1 MIRRILVGVD
11 RSPRAQDVLATA
23 LTLASRLDATI
34 VPVVAVADDLP
45 RGVDGEALLADAKRT
60 LRASMP
66 GETSVPIAPPF
77 VRLGSPWRVILD
89 AAKAFE
95 TDAIVVGSGSGE
107 ALGSTACRVVQL
119 GDRTV
124 FVVRQPVRPVGKGSI
139 LAALDTSEQAL
150 SVFETT
156 AWLAHRLGA
165 AVHPVRA
172 IELGGWGPSEDDAAE
187 LRLVNMIVNELLAIA
202 AQSRVTTLC
211 APIVRHGQSWSVIL
225 AAAEEVDADI
235 VTLGGWSNE
244 RPDVMGRNAARAVE
258 LLRTNVMIVR
268 PRPSKSSIPP
278 S

>member
-1 MIRRILVGVD
+1 VIRRILVGVD
-11 RSPRAQDVLATA
+11 RSSRAQDVLTSA

-34 VPVVAVADDLP
+34 VPVAAVPDDLP
-45 RGVDGEALLADAKRT
+45 RGVDGEALLADAKRA
-60 LRASMP
+60 LRAALP
-66 GETSVPIAPPF
+66 GDTSVRIAPPF

-95 TDAIVVGSGSGE
+95 SDAIVVGGGSGD

-124 FVVRQPVRPVGKGSI
+124 LVVRQPVRPGGKGSI

-150 SVFETT
+150 AVFETA
-156 AWLAHRLGA
+156 AWLAHRLGS

-172 IELGGWGPSEDDAAE
+172 IELGGWGPPDEIAE
-187 LRLVNMIVNELLAIA
+187 LRLVNMIVNELLVIA
-202 AQSRVTTLC
+202 EKHHVTALR
-211 APIVRHGQSWSVIL
+211 APIVRQGPSWSVIL
-225 AAAEEVDADI
+225 AAAEEVDAEI
-235 VTLGGWSNE
+235 VALGGCSNE
-244 RPDVMGRNAARAVE
+244 RPDVIGRNAARAVE
-258 LLRTNVMIVR
+258 LLRRNVLVVR